1 MFFEKNKVLLALVF
15 APTRCKTAL
24 GIVKAYQKMHP
35 GVQLDE
41 LREKFNIFEI
51 NPWCKSFNPEIEK
64 SLFIPYSMG
73 VRDKRHWFI
82 KDDELININGRAFC
96 FSKFWCGDA
105 LANLKAVSLK
115 YRIFVAY
122 SRKGKKGHPGLIKQL
137 HIVLVYI
144 FRHEDIAQYTD
155 IENKTSEAIYDIDD
169 EIVADEEA
177 DNYFEYHKGPSRDVR
192 GGMSDGAQQGG
203 NGNASGAGNST
214 GAGDGAGKNFGMQ
227 EKGPSRD
234 VRGGMSDGAQQGG
247 NGNASGAGNST
258 GAGDGAGKNFGMQ
271 EKEPSRD
278 VRGGMSDGAQQ
289 GGNGNASGAGNSTGA
304 GDGAG
309 KNFGM
314 QEKGPSRDV
323 RGGMS
328 DGAQQGGNGNASG
341 VGNSTGAGDGVGKNF
356 GMQEKGP
363 SRDVRG
369 GMSDGAQQGG
379 NGNASGVGNST
390 GAGDG
395 AGKNFG
401 MQEKEPSRDV
411 RGGMSDGAQQGGN
424 GNASGVGNSTG
435 KNGGYGKKFSFHKV
449 IPPFFPYK
457 LFWVVLIIIILLLI
471 FLLFS
476 LLKGCSEEKSQNVID
491 TSSSN
496 TVRIQK
502 LEAKF
507 NVAHFDYN
515 SAALT
520 NQAQSVLQQLAD
532 VMKKDSTIKIEVD
545 GYASEEGGAAYN
557 QKLSEERAKS
567 AVDYL
572 IDCGVDSSRLKF
584 VGEGCSKPID
594 KTNLGVNRRTEFII
608 IQ

>member
-1 MFFEKNKVLLALVF
+1 
-15 APTRCKTAL
+15 
-24 GIVKAYQKMHP
+24 
-35 GVQLDE
+35 
-41 LREKFNIFEI
+41 
-51 NPWCKSFNPEIEK
+51 
-64 SLFIPYSMG
+64 
-73 VRDKRHWFI
+73 
-82 KDDELININGRAFC
+82 
-96 FSKFWCGDA
+96 
-105 LANLKAVSLK
+105 
-115 YRIFVAY
+115 
-122 SRKGKKGHPGLIKQL
+122 
-137 HIVLVYI
+137 
-144 FRHEDIAQYTD
+144 
-155 IENKTSEAIYDIDD
+155 
-169 EIVADEEA
+169 
-177 DNYFEYHKGPSRDVR
+177 
-192 GGMSDGAQQGG
+192 MSDGAQQGG

-247 NGNASGAGNST
+247 NGNASGA
-258 GAGDGAGKNFGMQ
+258 
-271 EKEPSRD
+271 
-278 VRGGMSDGAQQ
+278 
-289 GGNGNASGAGNSTGA
+289 
-304 GDGAG
+304 
-309 KNFGM
+309 
-314 QEKGPSRDV
+314 
-323 RGGMS
+323 
-328 DGAQQGGNGNASG
+328 
-341 VGNSTGAGDGVGKNF
+341 
-356 GMQEKGP
+356 
-363 SRDVRG
+363 
-369 GMSDGAQQGG
+369 
-379 NGNASGVGNST
+379 GNST

>member
-41 LREKFNIFEI
+41 LREKFNIYEI

-122 SRKGKKGHPGLIKQL
+122 SRKGKKGHLGLIKQL

-177 DNYFEYHKGPSRDVR
+177 DNYFEYHNGPSRDVR

-203 NGNASGAGNST
+203 NGNASGA
-214 GAGDGAGKNFGMQ
+214 
-227 EKGPSRD
+227 
-234 VRGGMSDGAQQGG
+234 
-247 NGNASGAGNST
+247 
-258 GAGDGAGKNFGMQ
+258 
-271 EKEPSRD
+271 
-278 VRGGMSDGAQQ
+278 
-289 GGNGNASGAGNSTGA
+289 
-304 GDGAG
+304 
-309 KNFGM
+309 
-314 QEKGPSRDV
+314 
-323 RGGMS
+323 
-328 DGAQQGGNGNASG
+328 
-341 VGNSTGAGDGVGKNF
+341 
-356 GMQEKGP
+356 
-363 SRDVRG
+363 
-369 GMSDGAQQGG
+369 
-379 NGNASGVGNST
+379 GNST

-457 LFWVVLIIIILLLI
+457 LFWVVLIIILLLLI